1 MTPKNNPAN
10 LLKRVLSLLLILL
23 GLGGLG
29 GGIAMLLD
37 PSGQSMGL
45 PRNLLENLF
54 IDTFLLPGLFLI
66 IVMGLLPLIT
76 AFGLGKFPRCPFF
89 DRVNPLKSIHWS
101 WSLSF
106 GLGLVLI
113 FWIAF
118 QILLWGSPLG
128 IQLFYLGL
136 GFLIFTLSLLG
147 IRGETS
153 TMGDDTGE

>member
-1 MTPKNNPAN
+1 MTHPYNPAMMP
-10 LLKRVLSLLLILL
+10 KRLLSLLHVLL

-54 IDTFLLPGLFLI
+54 IETFLLPGLFLI

-76 AFGLGKFPRCPFF
+76 AYSLGKSPRWPFI
-89 DRVNPLKSIHWS
+89 DRVNPLISIHWS

-106 GLGLVLI
+106 VLGLVLI

-118 QILLWGSPLG
+118 QILLWGPPVG
-128 IQLFYLGL
+128 IQLFYLAL
-136 GFLIFTLSLLG
+136 GFLILTLSLLG
-147 IRGETS
+147 IRRES
-153 TMGDDTGE
+153 SAKGDDKGK